1 MSPQGGRVLEPGHWA
16 GCLLCECVHTGRTHL
31 SRARR
36 RPGEEGAGW
45 GGCCVWRPG
54 DRQLVREGLW
64 VTRTPSGCNAANSPF
79 SAFAEGQEGRVG
91 PGRHWAQLRLGCA
104 AGEAQAVACCVSSCR
119 PQLLPLH
126 SPLGLWP
133 LLSPGLSELDFI
145 LITQAVESDLL
156 GSNLG
161 SAVS

>member
-1 MSPQGGRVLEPGHWA
+1 MLH
-16 GCLLCECVHTGRTHL
+16 VHPGRTHP
-31 SRARR
+31 SKAGRH
-36 RPGEEGAGW
+36 PGEEGW
-45 GGCCVWRPG
+45 WGCCAWRPG

-64 VTRTPSGCNAANSPF
+64 VTLTPLGCNAANSPF
-79 SAFAEGQEGRVG
+79 SAFAEGQEGREG
-91 PGRHWAQLRLGCA
+91 PGGTGPSCGSAVLQEKPRPSLSVSRLRTHTGL
-104 AGEAQAVACCVSSCR
+104 SPCR
-119 PQLLPLH
+119 PQPLPLR

-133 LLSPGLSELDFI
+133 LLSPGLSEPGFI